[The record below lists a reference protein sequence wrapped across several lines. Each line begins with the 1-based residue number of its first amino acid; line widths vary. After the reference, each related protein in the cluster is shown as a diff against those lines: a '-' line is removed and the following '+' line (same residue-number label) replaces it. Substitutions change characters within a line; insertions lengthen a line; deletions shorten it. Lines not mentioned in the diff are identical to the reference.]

1 MKKLI
6 VVSVVLASIASV
18 SADQMSDMAAKI
30 EQLEKRIRVLED
42 ECGIERE
49 KTPEEIAHIEN
60 E

>member
-1 MKKLI
+1 MKNLI

-30 EQLEKRIRVLED
+30 EQLVKRIRVLED

-49 KTPEEIAHIEN
+49 KTPERSLI
-60 E
+60 